1 MFSILCLY
9 SCQKEISCEGCVDGN
24 KPPIAI
30 AGPDQVISLP
40 TDSVSLDGSASSDPD
55 GTINQW
61 QWTKISGPTQL
72 NLSTTSLPQ
81 IKAKSLVTGDYVFE
95 LKVTDDKGLTAKD
108 TVQVTVVST
117 TPSNRPPVAR
127 AGNDTIIILPT
138 NTVSLNG
145 GASSDPDN
153 NITSYAWRKIA
164 GPASFNIINPSA
176 VQTQVADLVVGVYL
190 YELKVTDAGSL
201 FSNDTIQ
208 VIVVSSTQNNSPPVA
223 RAGNDTTIILPTNTV
238 SLNGGASSDPDNNIT
253 SYAWR
258 KIAGPTSF
266 NIINANAVQT
276 QVANLVV
283 GVYQFELKVT
293 DAGSL
298 FSNDTIQVT
307 VVSSTPAN
315 RPPVARAGNDMNI
328 ILPINTVNLDGSAS
342 TDPDNNI
349 TSYTW
354 TKVAGPA
361 TFNIIDANDVQTQ
374 VTSLAAGVY
383 QFELKV
389 TDALG
394 LFSRDTVSVS
404 VNPFD
409 PTGCNMQPDW
419 EIIITLPIDS
429 AYIDDYFRDT
439 EGTCVGFVCGPGG
452 YSISGGWVKNLV
464 PGIYYFRRYWY
475 SCITAAELIKVTVVN
490 DPSEPNT
497 ITFKNMLWEYNL
509 GLNPNGPPHLYLTR
523 PAWPGTVNPPI
534 EVYLQMT
541 WLNNGAWFQIPSN
554 TGGINIWYD
563 WQTYGWTP
571 LTFFIVRITPDDPA
585 WNGRRANLK
594 IKIL

>member
-127 AGNDTIIILPT
+127 AGNDTI
-138 NTVSLNG
+138 
-145 GASSDPDN
+145 
-153 NITSYAWRKIA
+153 
-164 GPASFNIINPSA
+164 
-176 VQTQVADLVVGVYL
+176 
-190 YELKVTDAGSL
+190 
-201 FSNDTIQ
+201 
-208 VIVVSSTQNNSPPVA
+208 
-223 RAGNDTTIILPTNTV
+223 IILPTNTV